1 MKKFCF
7 DGIDVIGVFLRLKFN
22 LVIEFVVI
30 FLEER
35 NLYGDKYICIF
46 VIFMKLYV
54 CYIYLF

>member
-46 VIFMKLYV
+46 VFL
-54 CYIYLF
+54 